1 MVMIG
6 EDAGD
11 DDYGDDDYGD
21 DEDAGGDD
29 YGDGQVPVIMVVI
42 MVLVMATM
50 NDKLM
55 IIMVLLLNC

>member
-1 MVMIG
+1 MVVMIG

-11 DDYGDDDYGD
+11 DDYGDD
-21 DEDAGGDD
+21 EDA
-29 YGDGQVPVIMVVI
+29 GDGQVPVIMVVI

-55 IIMVLLLNC
+55 IIMVLLLNS